1 MSKLFAVRNP
11 TSPPVRLGN
20 SIVNFFA
27 VEEDGRW
34 TLLDAGL
41 PAFWPQLEAKGIHP
55 GAVEAVVLTHPH
67 SDHVGVAERLRQHG
81 ARVYV
86 HEADRELALSPKP
99 ITGERSL
106 RSYWRYPTAWRLKS
120 RFARHGGSKLNPIGE
135 VTTFTDGERLDI
147 PGRPHIIHTPGHTD
161 GHSVLQLEDGT
172 LILGDLLCTW
182 NPLTGK
188 RGPQLIPAG
197 LSKSSAQMLESLDK
211 LEHLDAPA
219 LLFGHGEA
227 WTRGAASAV
236 VQARATG
243 AT

>member
-1 MSKLFAVRNP
+1 MRIYAAVK
-11 TSPPVRLGN
+11 RLGN

-41 PAFWPQLEAKGIHP
+41 PAFWPQLEEQGIRP
-55 GAVEAVVLTHPH
+55 DAVEAVVLTHPH

-86 HEADRELALSPKP
+86 HEADRELALHPKP
-99 ITGERSL
+99 IIGERSL

-135 VTTFTDGERLDI
+135 VTTFTDSEQLDV
-147 PGRPHIIHTPGHTD
+147 PGRPRIIHTGGHTD

-172 LILGDLLCTW
+172 LLLGDLLCTW

-197 LSKSSAQMLESLDK
+197 LSKSSAQMLASLDR
-211 LEHLDAPA
+211 LEHLDAPT

-227 WTRGAASAV
+227 WYGGAASAV
-236 VQARATG
+236 ERARSIG

>member
-1 MSKLFAVRNP
+1 V
-11 TSPPVRLGN
+11 TSPRRLG
-20 SIVNFFA
+20 SEFVNFFA
-27 VEEDGRW
+27 VEDGGRW

-41 PAFWPQLEAKGIHP
+41 PAYWPQLEQNGIRP
-55 GAVEAVVLTHPH
+55 DAVEAVVLTHPH

-86 HEADRELALSPKP
+86 HEADRAFALDPKP
-99 ITGERSL
+99 ITGERPL
-106 RSYWRYPTAWRLKS
+106 RSYWHYPTAWRLKS
-120 RFARHGGSKLNPIGE
+120 RFARHGGSKPNPIGD
-135 VTTFTDGERLDI
+135 VTTFTDGERLDV
-147 PGRPHIIHTPGHTD
+147 PGHVRIVHTPGHTA

-197 LSKSSAQMLESLDK
+197 LSKSSAQMLASLDK

-219 LLFGHGEA
+219 LLFGHGEP
-227 WTRGAASAV
+227 WYDGAASAV
-236 VQARATG
+236 AVARATG

>member
-1 MSKLFAVRNP
+1 V
-11 TSPPVRLGN
+11 TSPRRLG
-20 SIVNFFA
+20 SSFVNFFA
-27 VEEDGRW
+27 VEDGGRW

-41 PAFWPQLEAKGIHP
+41 PAFWPQLEQNGISP
-55 GAVEAVVLTHPH
+55 DAVEAVVLTHPH

-86 HEADRELALSPKP
+86 HESDRDLALHPQP
-99 ITGERSL
+99 IGDTERSL
-106 RSYWRYPTAWRLKS
+106 ISYWHYPTAWRLKS

-135 VTTFTDGERLDI
+135 VTTFSDGEQIDA
-147 PGRPHIIHTPGHTD
+147 PGRPQIIHTPGHTD

-182 NPLTGK
+182 NPLTGQ

-197 LSKSSAQMLESLDK
+197 LSKSSAEMLASLDR

-227 WTRGAASAV
+227 WDDGAASAV
-236 VQARATG
+236 AHARALGPT
-243 AT
+243 